1 MLIEAPVE
9 GTSSSKADP
18 YLTGR
23 RLLSES
29 GGPTMSAPGLA
40 AKRDERLDER
50 LEGERLDDNGDDDE
64 ELWAWYALEL
74 LVSMRT

>member
-1 MLIEAPVE
+1 
-9 GTSSSKADP
+9 
-18 YLTGR
+18 
-23 RLLSES
+23 
-29 GGPTMSAPGLA
+29 MSAPGLA

-50 LEGERLDDNGDDDE
+50 LEGERLDDDGDDDE